1 MVEQSGFELLT
12 PTLERK
18 VGSSNP
24 LCFWREAD
32 EPERD
37 GERADLA
44 DRLTIKASGGPA
56 LPAIPAAVG
65 ASLHAQGHARGRRD
79 D

>member
-1 MVEQSGFELLT
+1 MVERSGFELLA

-24 LCFWREAD
+24 LCFWGEAD

-44 DRLTIKASGGPA
+44 DRDINQWYSSSCVRVWGSSSRT
-56 LPAIPAAVG
+56 
-65 ASLHAQGHARGRRD
+65 
-79 D
+79 